1 MIKFGDVFIFNEEE
15 YIFLAR
21 TANVI
26 YSAKILEIEKTKEIE
41 READRVS
48 RNHKE
53 QHKLK
58 DNILYCYVVLTT
70 KEFKDQA
77 AHCGMA
83 GRQPG
88 IEIESL
94 ETVVICKEDLKAIK
108 EEIIKGPVNEELKKR
123 VKDIDI

>member
-1 MIKFGDVFIFNEEE
+1 M
-15 YIFLAR
+15 
-21 TANVI
+21 
-26 YSAKILEIEKTKEIE
+26 
-41 READRVS
+41 
-48 RNHKE
+48 
-53 QHKLK
+53 
-58 DNILYCYVVLTT
+58 VLTT

-94 ETVVICKEDLKAIK
+94 EGIVICKEDLKAIK

-123 VKDIDI
+123 VKDIGI